1 MKSPLGTNY
10 NSNKLGDIPNFPVV
24 GEKVV
29 YNGWRRVIQRDVIL
43 PSGMQTSYDI
53 YTQSAPCVV
62 VFVWNTITKTTTLLR
77 EFYPGPMKVMYGA
90 AGGVYEE
97 KKHNTPLECAQME
110 LEEEAQLR
118 SDTWIPLVTG
128 GQGMPFDKYS
138 DNILHPYLVLNCELV
153 DNPLPMDAEE
163 WIIVERDVSYQRLMD
178 LITSG
183 QLTFPTTIA
192 ALLGLRQLQEL
203 GYSLT

>member
-1 MKSPLGTNY
+1 MKSPLTS
-10 NSNKLGDIPNFPVV
+10 NSNKFTDIPSFPVV
-24 GEKVV
+24 QERVV
-29 YNGWRRVIQRDVIL
+29 YNGWRRVIQRDVVL
-43 PSGMQTSYDI
+43 PSGIQTSYDI

-62 VFVWNTITKTTTLLR
+62 IFVWDTITKTTTLLR

-90 AGGVYEE
+90 AGGVFEE
-97 KKHNTPLECAQME
+97 KKHNSPLECAQME

-118 SDTWIPLVTG
+118 ADNENWIPLVTG

-138 DNILHPYLVLNCELV
+138 DNILHPYLVLNCQLV

-163 WIIVERDVSYQRLMD
+163 WIIVERNVSYTRLMD
-178 LITSG
+178 LIVDG

-192 ALLGLRQLQEL
+192 ALLGTRRLQEL